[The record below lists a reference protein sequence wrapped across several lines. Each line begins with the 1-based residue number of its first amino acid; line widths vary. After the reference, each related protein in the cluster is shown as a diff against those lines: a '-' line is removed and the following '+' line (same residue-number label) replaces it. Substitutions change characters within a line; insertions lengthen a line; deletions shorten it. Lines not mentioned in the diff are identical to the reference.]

1 MQKLQ
6 AGDDSAFQ
14 KIMVKYQKP
23 ILNYVYRWLHNAG
36 EAEEIAQ
43 EVFLRVYKARST
55 FQPSAR
61 LSPWLYTI
69 ATNLCLIE
77 LRRRKRRPWF
87 WQATSRHQDEMQNP
101 SQEIADPRSSVLDN
115 LRADEKEKTLV
126 SAIEGLPRKEKTALL
141 LRKYQELSY
150 REIAK
155 IMDCGEGAVK
165 TLIHRGKLR
174 LRERLQPYLRQAE

>member
-1 MQKLQ
+1 M
-6 AGDDSAFQ
+6 Q
-14 KIMVKYQKP
+14 KIMGKYQQP
-23 ILNYVYRWLHNAG
+23 ILNYAYRWLHNAG
-36 EAEEIAQ
+36 EAEEITQ
-43 EVFLRVYKARST
+43 EVFLRVYKAKDT

-87 WQATSRHQDEMQNP
+87 WSKVGKQEEDFSGPPDEIP
-101 SQEIADPRSSVLDN
+101 DPRTSVLDR
-115 LRADEKEKTLV
+115 LQVEEKERTLI
-126 SAIEGLPRKEKTALL
+126 SAIEGLPKKEKTALL

-150 REIAK
+150 REIAEV
-155 IMDCGEGAVK
+155 MGCGVGAVK

-174 LRERLQPYLRQAE
+174 LRERLQPFLQNSESRTFSL

>member
-1 MQKLQ
+1 M
-6 AGDDSAFQ
+6 Q
-14 KIMVKYQKP
+14 KIMGKYQQP
-23 ILNYVYRWLHNAG
+23 ILNYAYRWLHNAG
-36 EAEEIAQ
+36 EAEEITQ
-43 EVFLRVYKARST
+43 EVFLRVYKAKDT

-87 WQATSRHQDEMQNP
+87 WSKVGKQEEDFSGPPDEIP
-101 SQEIADPRSSVLDN
+101 DPRTSVLDR
-115 LRADEKEKTLV
+115 LQVEEKERTLI
-126 SAIEGLPRKEKTALL
+126 SAIEGLPKKEKTALL

-150 REIAK
+150 REIAEV
-155 IMDCGEGAVK
+155 MGCGEGAVK

-174 LRERLQPYLRQAE
+174 LRERLQPFLQNSESRTFSL